1 MPPLPCNVKKVVAL
15 LKQWVKDSIVQL
27 PLANLVPTP
36 TEEQD
41 PNFCIYLRKKS
52 YALDQ
57 CFVFRKTFDKTLH
70 DGKLIL
76 QKEGARDVHEWPFP
90 NHNNK
95 GKRQA
100 MMVSVLVDAPEV
112 AEGEANLDKMA

>member
-1 MPPLPCNVKKVVAL
+1 MPPLPCNVKKVVTL

-52 YALDQ
+52 YTLDQ

-76 QKEGARDVHEWPFP
+76 QKEGARDVHE
-90 NHNNK
+90 
-95 GKRQA
+95 
-100 MMVSVLVDAPEV
+100 
-112 AEGEANLDKMA
+112 